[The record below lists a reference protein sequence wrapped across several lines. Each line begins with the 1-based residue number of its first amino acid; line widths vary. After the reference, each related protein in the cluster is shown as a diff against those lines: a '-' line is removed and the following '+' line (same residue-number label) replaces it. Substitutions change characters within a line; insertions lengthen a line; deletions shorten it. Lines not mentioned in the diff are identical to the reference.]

1 MKSDERKLRS
11 RCPLCGGKI
20 VVSFLYQY
28 SLDHVV
34 GRNGRLRKTFK
45 KVEGGPMEVAIA
57 ACSDC
62 EAFWDTDSFDI
73 CDGVFYDRKY
83 IEGEGD
89 E

>member
-1 MKSDERKLRS
+1 MKSNEGIPRS

-45 KVEGGPMEVAIA
+45 KAEGGPMEVAVA

-62 EAFWDTDSFDI
+62 EAYWDADDFDI
-73 CDGVFYDRKY
+73 FDNVFYDQKY
-83 IEGEGD
+83 GGGED
-89 E
+89 CE

>member
-1 MKSDERKLRS
+1 MKSNEGKLRS

-28 SLDHVV
+28 SLDHIV
-34 GRNGRLRKTFK
+34 GRNGRLRKNFK

-62 EAFWDTDSFDI
+62 EAFWDADSFDI
-73 CDGVFYDRKY
+73 YDGVFYDFKY
-83 IEGEGD
+83 IEGEDD